1 MNEETL
7 TLEEQH
13 IWEKH
18 SLQKTDDSEEG
29 DSGREEG
36 GNVLA
41 EEDDENETVSL
52 EQESGGD
59 QRAQSQNGEQMQAP
73 PDPQKDFMG
82 YLQWLGQVL
91 QNKQETSEVQQT
103 VSQVQEPSEA
113 ERLQSFFHQSVETV
127 KKTHSDFNQA
137 ADFVYEMRA
146 KQLAACASLY
156 PELTDPKVID
166 AMIGDELKKI
176 VQDCSEKNKNPA
188 EVIYTIAQTIGYT
201 TPQNHQGATIKDH
214 QDETIQETEG
224 MEGTKGAKSLQ
235 ESVWG
240 DKDIQERQNSAR
252 TLSAYNG
259 LSPNGPI
266 SLDFLDKMSE
276 GEFNVWIDN
285 PKNKAAFNHLMSG
298 GGL

>member
-18 SLQKTDDSEEG
+18 SLQKTEESVEG
-29 DSGREEG
+29 DSGGDEV

-41 EEDDENETVSL
+41 EEDDENETVL
-52 EQESGGD
+52 LGQERGGD
-59 QRAQSQNGEQMQAP
+59 QREKFQGEEPMQAP
-73 PDPQKDFMG
+73 PDPKKDFMG
-82 YLQWLGQVL
+82 YLQWLGQIL
-91 QNKQETSEVQQT
+91 QNKQETSEAQQT
-103 VSQVQEPSEA
+103 VSPQVQESSEA

-146 KQLAACASLY
+146 KQLAACAALY

-176 VQDCSEKNKNPA
+176 VQDCREKNKNPA

-201 TPQNHQGATIKDH
+201 TPQNHKG
-214 QDETIQETEG
+214 ETIQGTNETE
-224 MEGTKGAKSLQ
+224 ETKSLQ

-240 DKDIQERQNSAR
+240 EKDIQERQNSAR
-252 TLSAYNG
+252 TLAAYNG

-266 SLDFLDKMSE
+266 SLDLLDKMSE

-285 PKNKAAFNHLMSG
+285 PKNKVAFNHLMSG

>member
-18 SLQKTDDSEEG
+18 SLQKTDDSVEG
-29 DSGREEG
+29 DTGREEG

-52 EQESGGD
+52 AQESGGD
-59 QRAQSQNGEQMQAP
+59 QKEQSQSGEQMQAP

-82 YLQWLGQVL
+82 YLQWLGQIL
-91 QNKQETSEVQQT
+91 QNKQETSEIQQPA
-103 VSQVQEPSEA
+103 SQVQEPSEA

-166 AMIGDELKKI
+166 AMIGDELKRI
-176 VQDCSEKNKNPA
+176 VQDCREKNKNPA

-201 TPQNHQGATIKDH
+201 TPQNHKG
-214 QDETIQETEG
+214 ETIQDCQGEIIQGMKGTEET
-224 MEGTKGAKSLQ
+224 KNLQ
-235 ESVWG
+235 ASVWG
-240 DKDIQERQNSAR
+240 EKDVQERQNSAR
-252 TLSAYNG
+252 TLAAYNG
-259 LSPNGPI
+259 LSPSGPI

-276 GEFNVWIDN
+276 TEFNVWIDN
-285 PKNKAAFNHLMSG
+285 PKNKVAFNHLMSG

>member
-13 IWEKH
+13 AWETH
-18 SLQKTDDSEEG
+18 SLQETSDSLEG
-29 DSGREEG
+29 NSGREEG

-52 EQESGGD
+52 EQENEGD
-59 QRAQSQNGEQMQAP
+59 QSEEPMQAP

-82 YLQWLGQVL
+82 YLQWLGQML
-91 QNKQETSEVQQT
+91 QNKQQTSEVQQT
-103 VSQVQEPSEA
+103 ASQGQGASEA

-127 KKTHSDFNQA
+127 KKVHSDFNQA

-156 PELTDPKVID
+156 PELADPNVID

-176 VQDCSEKNKNPA
+176 VQDCREKNKNPA
-188 EVIYTIAQTIGYT
+188 EMIYTIAQTIGYT
-201 TPQNHQGATIKDH
+201 TPQNHKGEILQNYQGQSLQGMK
-214 QDETIQETEG
+214 ET
-224 MEGTKGAKSLQ
+224 KSLQ
-235 ESVWG
+235 ESVWEE
-240 DKDIQERQNSAR
+240 KALQERQNSAR
-252 TLSAYNG
+252 TLVASNG
-259 LSPNGPI
+259 LSSNGPI
-266 SLDFLDKMSE
+266 SLDLLDKMSE

>member
-18 SLQKTDDSEEG
+18 SLQETNESGEI
-29 DSGREEG
+29 DSGRDEG

-41 EEDDENETVSL
+41 EEDDENETISL
-52 EQESGGD
+52 EQESEGD
-59 QRAQSQNGEQMQAP
+59 QSEEPMQAP
-73 PDPQKDFMG
+73 PDPKKDFMG
-82 YLQWLGQVL
+82 YLQWLGQML

-103 VSQVQEPSEA
+103 ASQGQEISEA

-176 VQDCSEKNKNPA
+176 VQDCREKNKNPA

-201 TPQNHQGATIKDH
+201 TPQNHKGEIIQDYQG
-214 QDETIQETEG
+214 QSIQETE
-224 MEGTKGAKSLQ
+224 ETKSLQ

-240 DKDIQERQNSAR
+240 EKAFQERQNSAR
-252 TLSAYNG
+252 TLVASNG

-266 SLDFLDKMSE
+266 SLDLLDKMSE